1 LPPDAF
7 IPCSGHRAAVLV
19 FHPDRWRSLGA
30 AGSRVDILSA
40 MTDAGEIIKSGAGEK
55 ISDLVSVFRLGFGA
69 LVITQ
74 MRIFPS
80 ELLM

>member
-1 LPPDAF
+1 M
-7 IPCSGHRAAVLV
+7 
-19 FHPDRWRSLGA
+19 
-30 AGSRVDILSA
+30 DILSA